1 MTTVKGTALA
11 IVFAPDQRANLE
23 SDLAIAESIGSRLT
37 GTSHPR
43 SNSAVSL
50 FPSILDCV
58 RSAIAAVKW
67 FTHTEEG
74 MNGIGIGID
83 DDGNTESAL
92 LLAERGL
99 TNVSH
104 NILLADTIFWRA
116 RNLPGVDFQEV
127 VEIVLPGRK
136 EPNLI
141 YSMTTQVG
149 GFADVVDAA
158 VSDDTAGWDDEP
170 PTTQGGAIANM
181 DETVVALDRDDY
193 LEDGA
198 ASDLGAS
205 QPRIPKG
212 HPTGHGSRFTKSFPE
227 TAYSGDDD
235 ETIVGT
241 QPGMP
246 GVEAKDVGVTA
257 DAMPDDANATL
268 VDIPLPQG
276 QVAVRQEQ
284 VKALQAALK
293 LMEQAE
299 EAARQFNRQSK
310 PYSAIYEIDLVLAND
325 AVQKLKG
332 LEGPTEKLQAMRDEC
347 LAGKGISGGLLI
359 SGNGETFS
367 IHRGPSLMIGRDPG
381 DGTAGMKLRCQT
393 LSRIPKQLRIDCHD
407 KGYSITDLGSAN
419 GSYLDDRQLVPNQ
432 AVSLGGL
439 DKGMTL
445 SLGGVLDPPKKGEC
459 RLNLSNLGENGPGL
473 LIRLQTSHLTKSLRS
488 QLSAKW
494 PDMDRECAGRWL
506 YTEAPI
512 LIGGGKNCGL
522 RLAPEENPDVL
533 ARIEWDGDEYTLVPI
548 SDQVKLNGAP
558 ILQPVVI
565 LDDATLSVLGREYQI
580 KDNGG

>member
-1 MTTVKGTALA
+1 
-11 IVFAPDQRANLE
+11 
-23 SDLAIAESIGSRLT
+23 
-37 GTSHPR
+37 
-43 SNSAVSL
+43 
-50 FPSILDCV
+50 
-58 RSAIAAVKW
+58 
-67 FTHTEEG
+67 
-74 MNGIGIGID
+74 
-83 DDGNTESAL
+83 
-92 LLAERGL
+92 
-99 TNVSH
+99 
-104 NILLADTIFWRA
+104 
-116 RNLPGVDFQEV
+116 
-127 VEIVLPGRK
+127 
-136 EPNLI
+136 
-141 YSMTTQVG
+141 
-149 GFADVVDAA
+149 
-158 VSDDTAGWDDEP
+158 
-170 PTTQGGAIANM
+170 
-181 DETVVALDRDDY
+181 
-193 LEDGA
+193 
-198 ASDLGAS
+198 
-205 QPRIPKG
+205 
-212 HPTGHGSRFTKSFPE
+212 
-227 TAYSGDDD
+227 
-235 ETIVGT
+235 
-241 QPGMP
+241 MP

-268 VDIPLPQG
+268 VNIPLPQG
-276 QVAVRQEQ
+276 QAAVRQEE

-299 EAARQFNRQSK
+299 QAAHQFNRQSK

-359 SGNGETFS
+359 SGNDEFFS

-381 DGTAGMKLRCQT
+381 DGTAGMKLHCQT
-393 LSRIPKQLRIDCHD
+393 LSRIPRQLRIDCHD

-419 GSYLDDRQLVPNQ
+419 GSYLDDRQLVPDQ
-432 AVSLGGL
+432 TVSLGGL

-459 RLNLSNLGENGPGL
+459 RLNLSNLGEIGPGL
-473 LIRLQTSHLTKSLRS
+473 LIQVQTSHLTKPLWS

-494 PDMDRECAGRWL
+494 PDMDRECAGCWL

-565 LDDATLSVLGREYQI
+565 LDNATMSLLGREYQI